1 MNSKKI
7 DPIRAWEIH
16 RAISMYFWRN
26 YNAPKYNLHLSK
38 KQITKAAFDKN
49 PANYRY
55 AKLARKYTQEEY
67 ITIILENE
75 RRGSTFIRDIVT
87 DGVLADFNRYFD
99 SVYRSFEKDLKKAAK
114 GYSYLEFR
122 NRVLSAEESGLSFY
136 TQMLLNLTT
145 DGTLA
150 TEYLR
155 NLNDPLEVHRER
167 IGILNKYTTLFGN
180 YVRQDIDRK
189 KLARIVISLFTFDES

>member
-1 MNSKKI
+1 
-7 DPIRAWEIH
+7 
-16 RAISMYFWRN
+16 
-26 YNAPKYNLHLSK
+26 
-38 KQITKAAFDKN
+38 
-49 PANYRY
+49 
-55 AKLARKYTQEEY
+55 
-67 ITIILENE
+67 
-75 RRGSTFIRDIVT
+75 VT